1 MSSGGSNPPG
11 TARGANESP
20 DNANARG
27 NQRCHNSNKN
37 RCPNRETKFEG
48 KCNDLKGSVYDVVS
62 GKDSFAKTT
71 REISKYVGHEFDD
84 AGEFRTGMVEL

>member
-11 TARGANESP
+11 AARGANESP

-37 RCPNRETKFEG
+37 RRPNRETKFEG
-48 KCNDLKGSVYDVVS
+48 KCNDLKSSVYNVVS

-71 REISKYVGHEFDD
+71 REISEY
-84 AGEFRTGMVEL
+84 ACWS